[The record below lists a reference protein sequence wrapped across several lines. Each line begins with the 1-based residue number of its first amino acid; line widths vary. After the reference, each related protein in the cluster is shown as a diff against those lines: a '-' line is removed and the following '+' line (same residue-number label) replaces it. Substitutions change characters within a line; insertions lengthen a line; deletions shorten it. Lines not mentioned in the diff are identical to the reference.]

1 MGGDPSPHTHRV
13 YRHEAIQRER
23 PNKEKTSIL
32 TRQLP
37 MLSSVSYNLRQAWL
51 FFLKTQQF
59 LVDVSVIDRQGC
71 ACVRTLWF
79 RKMSTLLIARTS
91 GSIADSFRPYQVF
104 VDGIRRGCV
113 SVNETLLISVEPGIH
128 SVRFGIDFYSSL
140 PLMVHASEG
149 ETSITC
155 RSTTRRLFGL
165 LSLFTPNTWIMTLV
179 REYSDLPRS
188 LPQPRAAMRKASAE
202 AIVFGP
208 YLPKAFLHRYRLAR

>member
-1 MGGDPSPHTHRV
+1 LGGDPSPHTHRV

-155 RSTTRRLFGL
+155 RSTTRRLFGYRSQGLRCERRL
-165 LSLFTPNTWIMTLV
+165 LRLLF
-179 REYSDLPRS
+179 
-188 LPQPRAAMRKASAE
+188 
-202 AIVFGP
+202 
-208 YLPKAFLHRYRLAR
+208 LARTYRRHSSIDIAWRADLVQGGSKCHSRKSSFCLE